1 MQVTVIIPTFKRIE
15 YLQRAIASVREQ
27 TYQDFSC
34 LIVNDYPPDSTLL
47 AEAIAYLGDPRF
59 QLINHETSLGGNAA
73 RNTGILAGTGEIIAF
88 LDDDDYWLPD
98 KLQKHLTSHQ
108 QNPQA
113 GLVFSGVIKQWN
125 NDVLPA
131 KTFKG
136 RLPEGDVR
144 KAMSQGKF
152 CPRTTSGVTVRRE
165 CFELCGLFDSNLI
178 SFQDWDMW
186 YRIAHHYDF
195 ACIDEALLIFRQH
208 LGDRTSQ
215 SRERRLQGL
224 NQLISKWQT
233 DLDNVEEFQTIFLK
247 DTYVSSVY
255 HSILRSQTKIAL
267 QDWYTLLKLSRQPSD
282 ILILVKLIF
291 MLLVKA
297 KNYSLIS
304 RFSTFPAP

>member
-34 LIVNDYPPDSTLL
+34 LIVNDYPPDSVLL
-47 AEAIAYLGDPRF
+47 ADAIASLADPRF

-88 LDDDDYWLPD
+88 LDDDDYWLPE
-98 KLQKHLTSHQ
+98 KLQKHLACHQ

-125 NDVLPA
+125 NDVLPS

-136 RLPEGDVR
+136 RLPEGNVR

-165 CFELCGLFDSNLI
+165 CFELCGLFDGNLV

-233 DLDNVEEFQTIFLK
+233 DFDNVEEFKTIFLK

-255 HSILRSQTKIAL
+255 HSILRSQTKTAL

-282 ILILVKLIF
+282 ILVLLKLIL
-291 MLLVKA
+291 MLAVQA

-304 RFSTFPAP
+304 RFSTFPTP

>member
-15 YLQRAIASVREQ
+15 YLQQAIASVREQ

-34 LIVNDYPPDSTLL
+34 LIVNDYPPDSVLL
-47 AEAIAYLGDPRF
+47 AEAIASLADPRF

-98 KLQKHLTSHQ
+98 KLQKHLACHQ

-136 RLPEGDVR
+136 RLPEGGVR
-144 KAMSQGKF
+144 KAMSQAKF
-152 CPRTTSGVTVRRE
+152 CPLTTSSVTVRRE
-165 CFELCGLFDSNLI
+165 CFEHCGLFDGNLV

-233 DLDNVEEFQTIFLK
+233 DFDNVEEFKTIFLK

-255 HSILRSQTKIAL
+255 YSILRSQTKTAL

-282 ILILVKLIF
+282 ILVLVKLIF
-291 MLLVKA
+291 MLVIKA

-304 RFSTFPAP
+304 RFSTFPTP